1 MLQAWWE
8 AYPVVTAF
16 VMATLVG
23 LAAGLSPGPLLAL
36 VIAQT
41 VRYGPREGAR
51 VAFAPLITDVPI
63 VLVALFTLDSARR
76 YGIVLDLISLSGG
89 AYVLY
94 LAWQTVRAAGVR
106 VAIVDDTPPHSL
118 RKGILVNALSPHPYL
133 FWFSAGAYMWATAA
147 KRGLIFGVMLI
158 MVFEAGLVGSKIAV
172 ANLVGYSRDF
182 LTGKVYINILRA
194 LGVLLALFGL
204 RMIYGALRNLW

>member
-8 AYPVVTAF
+8 TYPVVTMF
-16 VMATLVG
+16 IMAAVVG

-36 VIAQT
+36 VITQT

-63 VLVALFTLDSARR
+63 VLGALVTLDWARR
-76 YGIVLDLISLSGG
+76 YDIVLDLISLGG
-89 AYVLY
+89 GVYVLY
-94 LAWQTVRAAGVR
+94 LAWETIRASGVS
-106 VAIVDDTPPHSL
+106 VNFADDTPPHSL

-133 FWFSAGAYMWATAA
+133 FWFSTGAYMFATAA
-147 KRGLIFGVMLI
+147 KAGLFVGVMVI
-158 MVFEAGLVGSKIAV
+158 VVFEAGLVGSKIVV

-204 RMIYGALRNLW
+204 RMIVGALQSLW

>member
-8 AYPVVTAF
+8 AYPVATMF
-16 VMATLVG
+16 VMAAVVG

-36 VIAQT
+36 VVSQT

-63 VLVALFTLDSARR
+63 LLAAIFTLDSVRR
-76 YGIVLDLISLSGG
+76 YGFVLDLISLVGG

-94 LAWQTVRAAGVR
+94 LAWETIRSAGVD
-106 VAIVDDTPPHSL
+106 VQIADDTPPHSL
-118 RKGILVNALSPHPYL
+118 RRGVLVNALSPHPYL
-133 FWFSAGAYMWATAA
+133 FWFSTGAFMFATAA
-147 KRGLIFGVMLI
+147 QAGLAAGI
-158 MVFEAGLVGSKIAV
+158 MVIVVFEAGLVGSKIAV

-182 LTGKVYINILRA
+182 LTGKVYVYILRA

-204 RMIYGALRNLW
+204 RMLYGALRNLW